1 MFDLNYLALSNY
13 IYYKTANPI
22 TSETVLIDTFKI
34 LWADR
39 ERYGGQ
45 QNITAP
51 FIVASKLIRKKR
63 IPTSNKFDFKL
74 IIQEGSTI
82 HFERNLTIEFARI
95 ANSILEKLPQF
106 PRTVLLMNRLDGLTA
121 DEISQRLSI
130 STRDILE
137 TLDKA
142 ARQVEGLLTNSTSTS
157 PTTAQFLDLL
167 AHLTPTSQQGSIEDD
182 WTTLMKSI
190 RKEEQ
195 FARITKGIMR
205 WGGLALALIVIISIA
220 SEWRFAKVTH
230 KTPRAKI
237 AYFLLPDSTF
247 VTLNAESA
255 VQYRRFGWKKSK
267 VVNLTGEAYFDLL
280 PEVNSLTVKTGEVTT
295 TPGYGAV
302 NIFYRNNTVNI
313 HCLGGD
319 TQVDI
324 FEKGK
329 FKLRPKEGLEYTHD
343 LHSHRIEPIIPSE
356 VKAWTRGEFY
366 YTNEPL
372 ANVLD
377 EIERQYDVDIQRE
390 GIAIDMHYFSGYFTS
405 NNLDIALERV
415 CSQNLLEYSIDWKTR
430 TVAIKQ

>member
-1 MFDLNYLALSNY
+1 MFEVHCEHLWNY
-13 IYYKTANPI
+13 IYYKTADQNRS
-22 TSETVLIDTFKI
+22 TELLLETFKTI
-34 LWADR
+34 WADR
-39 ERYGGQ
+39 KRFGGQ
-45 QNITAP
+45 HSLSAP
-51 FIVASKLIRKKR
+51 YLIASKLIRKRRGK
-63 IPTSNKFDFKL
+63 TETKFDFRL
-74 IIQEGSTI
+74 TI
-82 HFERNLTIEFARI
+82 HEEHTNPNSPHLNNEFARA
-95 ANSILEKLPQF
+95 ANGILESIPPF
-106 PRTVLLMNRLDGLTA
+106 SRTVLLMNRLDGLTA

-130 STRDILE
+130 SSRDILE

-167 AHLTPTSQQGSIEDD
+167 GHLTPTTQKGSIEDD
-182 WTTLMKSI
+182 WRALMKSI
-190 RKEEQ
+190 RKEER
-195 FARITKGIMR
+195 FALITKGVMR
-205 WGGLALALIVIISIA
+205 WGGLVLALIVILSIA

-329 FKLRPKEGLEYTHD
+329 FKLRPNEGLEYTHD

-377 EIERQYDVDIQRE
+377 EIERQYDVEIKRNDINQ
-390 GIAIDMHYFSGYFTS
+390 DMHYFSGFFTS
-405 NNLDIALERV
+405 NNMDIALERV

-430 TVAIKQ
+430 TITIK